1 MTTITIDR
9 ATVAKAL
16 DALEHLAKIKCDH
29 GRGLCACEYREAA
42 TALRTAL
49 EQPAPSVE
57 PFAWITHE
65 SVYRLQKGGN
75 HKGTVP
81 VHKVRSHTAKIPV
94 HITVPVI
101 RTVEHTDG

>member
-1 MTTITIDR
+1 MSKLLIDR
-9 ATVAKAL
+9 KTVEQAL
-16 DALEHLAKIKCDH
+16 SALECEVTACDSN
-29 GRGLCACEYREAA
+29 YPVVV
-42 TALRTAL
+42 ALRTAL

-94 HITVPVI
+94 HITLPVI
-101 RTVEHTDG
+101 RTVENTDG